1 MEVVMNN
8 QPIINLGC
16 LGSVSDGKTTLVK
29 ETTGINTQRHSD
41 GEHRNITV
49 NQGYGN
55 MKIWEGDDKLYTT
68 DSNTTTYLTELDTEC
83 TLVNHISFVD
93 CPGHQE
99 LVQVMLA
106 SISLMDGAIIVIAV
120 NEPLNRKPQLIQH
133 LAAAKLAKLDK
144 IIICMNKI
152 DLVTKDILLERKE
165 ELDEMLAKYDIKPF
179 AIIPTCFNKKFG
191 INYLIQAI
199 MKLFNPTRYIER
211 ASTVPLFR
219 ISRTFDINKPGANW
233 DEVCGGV
240 IGGSLMTG
248 HLSIGD
254 EIEIRPGQV
263 SKGRDGKFVC
273 VPIKTKILSIKTD
286 ETTLDEIV
294 PGGLIGI
301 RTDLDPFYCK
311 ANALV
316 GNVAGFVGYLPEIYT
331 NLTIRVRMVTT
342 FGTFWE
348 PKLNEQIMLQI
359 GTKSCP
365 STLVRIN
372 RSVDMDFTFELARP
386 ACVGSDQHI
395 IICQTI
401 DKIIKIVAEGY
412 MIE

>member
-1 MEVVMNN
+1 MLAVMRN

-29 ETTGINTQRHSD
+29 ETTGINTQKHSD
-41 GEHRNITV
+41 GVLRNITV

-55 MKIWEGDDKLYTT
+55 MKIYEGDDNLYTT
-68 DSNTTTYLTELDTEC
+68 NSNTTEYITESGTEC

-133 LAAAKLAKLDK
+133 LAAAKLGKLDK

-152 DLVTKDILLERKE
+152 DLVSKDVLLERKE
-165 ELDEMLAKYDIKPF
+165 ELDEMLVKYDIKPF
-179 AIIPTCFNKKFG
+179 AIIPTCFNKRFG
-191 INYLIQAI
+191 INYLIKAI
-199 MKLFNPTRYIER
+199 MKLFDPSKYIER
-211 ASTVPLFR
+211 ATALPFFR
-219 ISRTFDINKPGANW
+219 ISRTFDINKPGTSW
-233 DEVCGGV
+233 DKVCGGV

-248 HLSIGD
+248 HLSMGD

-273 VPIKTKILSIKTD
+273 VPIKTKVLSIKTD
-286 ETTLDEIV
+286 ESTLDEIV

-331 NLTIRVRMVTT
+331 ELTIRTKMVTT

-348 PKLNEQIMLQI
+348 PKLNEQILLQI

-365 STLVRIN
+365 STLVRRN
-372 RSVDMDFTFELARP
+372 RSIDMDFTFELSKP
-386 ACVGSDQHI
+386 VCVGVDQHI
-395 IICQTI
+395 VICQSI

-412 MIE
+412 MLE